1 MTAALQDMRFAVLEE
16 GTYTILA
23 GTNVRNATEIGS
35 FAYRTVALEELSQQ
49 LAPRRH
55 LERMTPKT
63 NEDGTLVPIIQ
74 AAPVYLQHYSED
86 TCPQCADYT
95 GDKGYKLDDVKRGIV
110 SMDEFLLQLSDLDLC
125 HIVKGEGM
133 SSPKVTPGTAAAFG
147 GLTPNLLTGIPA
159 AAAQMVRPAFAW
171 TAVLTHLVF
180 LAEPCLPARSTQ
192 A

>member
-1 MTAALQDMRFAVLEE
+1 M
-16 GTYTILA
+16 
-23 GTNVRNATEIGS
+23 
-35 FAYRTVALEELSQQ
+35 
-49 LAPRRH
+49 
-55 LERMTPKT
+55 
-63 NEDGTLVPIIQ
+63 DGTLVPIIQ

-95 GDKGYKLDDVKRGIV
+95 GDKGYKLDDVKRGII
-110 SMDEFLLQLSDLDLC
+110 SMDEFLAQLSDLDLC
-125 HIVKGEGM
+125 HIVRAKACQVQ
-133 SSPKVTPGTAAAFG
+133 SNTWTAAAFG
-147 GLTPNLLTGIPA
+147 GLTPNLTYFGIRL